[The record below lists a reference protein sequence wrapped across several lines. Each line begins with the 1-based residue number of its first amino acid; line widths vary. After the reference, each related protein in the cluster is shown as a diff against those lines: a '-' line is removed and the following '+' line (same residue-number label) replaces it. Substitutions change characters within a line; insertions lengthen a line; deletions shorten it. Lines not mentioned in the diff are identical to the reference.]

1 MGGDSL
7 CLCPCCSVLS
17 STTGQHVCRCYH
29 TSNLQP
35 LSAAPGARERLIY
48 GASQAWGVFIC
59 VCCDAG
65 TTCGCLHS
73 GGLQAQ
79 LSAAISGPGERLVYD
94 SLQPVRGVVLVR
106 RRGVFFPGLFLL
118 S

>member
-48 GASQAWGVFIC
+48 GASQAWG
-59 VCCDAG
+59 
-65 TTCGCLHS
+65 
-73 GGLQAQ
+73 GGLFVCAVMQEQHVGVYTQEGFRLSCQ
-79 LSAAISGPGERLVYD
+79 LQSQVLRSAWFRTPY
-94 SLQPVRGVVLVR
+94 SLSEGWC
-106 RRGVFFPGLFLL
+106 
-118 S
+118 